1 MLFIFK
7 NPKKM
12 EKMIIFQLVL
22 ILFSN
27 AKSSKK
33 KEVDP
38 MTVKKLMPPSVSK
51 KTVDFDPENI
61 WHIEAI
67 TGPIKYHDRL
77 LKVKEENGPE
87 RMVGFHCTFE
97 SGKLCREWSGL
108 DVRLQYFMKV
118 MKKENENVEVYDF
131 EVQRGPGHCI
141 MTGPRVDHTQKSISG
156 QYAVASMIQGK
167 GGDVFVLAS
176 PTIKLTEP
184 VYCLKY
190 WYLAFGKNVQH
201 LKVSLFS
208 SSELEYKQ
216 IITSSEKS
224 ENMIDWKFKQT
235 EIKGMDLSDG
245 LQELVIVFY
254 ATRGDDYRS
263 DLAIDDIQLD
273 PEACPLFPR
282 PPPPTTTA
290 PSGPTTAWT
299 PVMSS
304 SIMFN
309 F

>member
-1 MLFIFK
+1 
-7 NPKKM
+7 M

-51 KTVDFDPENI
+51 KTVDFDPGNI

-77 LKVKEENGPE
+77 LKVKEENGLE

-131 EVQRGPGHCI
+131 EVQRGPGHSI

-156 QYAVASMIQGK
+156 RYAVASMIQGK

-282 PPPPTTTA
+282 PPPPPTTA